1 MKTGTGSLG
10 CLSVCAGV
18 LTHMCVTESLLEVC
32 NLVECSEEGDAVGK
46 PLQMDVEVAL
56 LLVDDTL
63 PELPK
68 TNV

>member
-1 MKTGTGSLG
+1 
-10 CLSVCAGV
+10 
-18 LTHMCVTESLLEVC
+18 MCVTESLLEVC